1 MTETARLVIEAL
13 EHSSQRHPV
22 TWVYVATV
30 AGLMESSNETSS
42 TTIKHCDGIMSDL
55 KRHGLQVITVPQR
68 GHTPKSYY
76 INKDVKTI
84 ELLGQLKKA
93 IR

>member
-1 MTETARLVIEAL
+1 MTETAGLVIEAL
-13 EHSSQRHPV
+13 ERSSQRHPV

-30 AGLMESSNETSS
+30 AGLMKSEDETPS

-55 KRHGLQVITVPQR
+55 KRHGLQVITVPR
-68 GHTPKSYY
+68 DGYMPKSYY